1 MSPVKPDG
9 DIQEV
14 VECEDLE
21 FNRHCNAG
29 FDLFTEVWKVVE
41 LSRESLRSE
50 NLKESRGK

>member
-1 MSPVKPDG
+1 MES
-9 DIQEV
+9 
-14 VECEDLE
+14 EDLE

-29 FDLFTEVWKVVE
+29 FDLFTEILKVVE

>member
-14 VECEDLE
+14 VEYEDLE

>member
-29 FDLFTEVWKVVE
+29 FDLFTEVWKVE

>member
-9 DIQEV
+9 GIQEV

-29 FDLFTEVWKVVE
+29 FDLFTEVLKVVA